1 METNTPGNN
10 KRINVENL
18 KLAESIGNVRALLIS
33 ILCDEF
39 SSSNSTIGKIIKI
52 SISKIDA
59 NTFS

>member
-10 KRINVENL
+10 KRINAENL

-52 SISKIDA
+52 K
-59 NTFS
+59 